1 MPTKPTKTKRLTTTV
16 AVARHVRGDQT
27 RALKA
32 AVRAE
37 KLIQRLTKQ
46 LQTEMQRSNDRI
58 QGLAV
63 VLSSFARAIET
74 EHDVT
79 RAAQG

>member
-1 MPTKPTKTKRLTTTV
+1 MPTKATKRKTLTTTTDV
-16 AVARHVRGDQT
+16 HRHVRGDQT

-74 EHDVT
+74 EHETTVAN
-79 RAAQG
+79 RG